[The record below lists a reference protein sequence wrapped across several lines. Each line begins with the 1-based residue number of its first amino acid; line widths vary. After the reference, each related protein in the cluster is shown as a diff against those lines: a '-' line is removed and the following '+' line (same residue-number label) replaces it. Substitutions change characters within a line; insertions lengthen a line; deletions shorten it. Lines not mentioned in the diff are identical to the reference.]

1 MSKQGNEMLQKSWNL
16 NKDIKQIRKIF
27 PILDH
32 CVYLISNSLGAV
44 PFRVQDDLQRFYAL
58 WAEEGV
64 SAWQKEWW
72 ELPQKVGNE
81 VASLIGAEDDC
92 VSMMT
97 NATLG
102 HWVVLSTQ
110 FLKTQKRKKVIIT
123 DYDFPS
129 IMYCISQICSFMG
142 WELDVVTGRGKTGPS
157 ADEIIQRVDEQT
169 LFIATSHVYF
179 KSAYVQDISRIAHHA
194 RRVGALSLIDGYHA
208 PGTLP
213 VDVKALGV
221 DFYIGGCLKW
231 LCGGPGNAF
240 LYVRPDLQNSLF
252 PHLTGWFAHKNPF
265 SFSTQMEYTDG
276 SFRFMSGTPPVTAL
290 YTARA
295 GLEVIGQI
303 GMAQIRQK
311 SLDQTRLIIKNAKE
325 RGFALQTP
333 EKDELRGGAV
343 SLGMPHAYQVK
354 QALMERKV
362 KVDFRKGNKS
372 EDDVVRIGPHFYTE
386 DDEINFLFSTIDEI
400 SSSGEYKKYSGKTE
414 LVT

>member
-1 MSKQGNEMLQKSWNL
+1 MSQLREGMLQKSYNL
-16 NKDIKQIRKIF
+16 DKDIKEIRKIF
-27 PILDH
+27 PILDR

-44 PFRVQDDLQRFYAL
+44 PSRVQDELQQFYAL

-64 SAWQKEWW
+64 TAWQKEWW

-81 VASLIGAEDDC
+81 VASLIGAEDDS
-92 VSMMT
+92 VTMMT

-102 HWVVLSTQ
+102 HWIALSTKFSESQ
-110 FLKTQKRKKVIIT
+110 QRKKIVIT
-123 DYDFPS
+123 DQDFPS

-142 WELDVVTGRGKTGPS
+142 WELDVVGSREKTGSS
-157 ADEIIQRVDEQT
+157 ADAIIERIDEQT

-179 KSAYVQDISRIAHHA
+179 KSAYIQDISRIAHHA
-194 RRVGALSLIDGYHA
+194 HQVGALSLIDGYHA

-221 DFYIGGCLKW
+221 DFYVGGCLKW

-240 LYVRPDLQNSLF
+240 LYVNPDLQNSLC
-252 PHLTGWFAHKNPF
+252 PHLTGWFAHKKPF

-276 SFRFMSGTPPVTAL
+276 SFRFMSGTPPIAAL

-295 GLEVIGQI
+295 GLEVIRQVGT
-303 GMAQIRQK
+303 AQIRQK
-311 SLDQTRLIIKNAKE
+311 SLDQTRSIIKSAKE
-325 RGFALQTP
+325 RGFSLHTP
-333 EKDELRGGAV
+333 EEDELRGGAV
-343 SLGMPHAYQVK
+343 SLGLPHAYQVK

-372 EDDVVRIGPHFYTE
+372 EEDVVRIGPHFYTE
-386 DDEINFLFSTIDEI
+386 DDEISFLFGAIDEI
-400 SSSGEYKKYSGKTE
+400 LSSGEYKKYSSKTE
-414 LVT
+414 GVT